1 MPVEFI
7 FMYLMIDVFC
17 LFFSLVIYSKISID
31 MGTEREV
38 RALRLFVIAFCVF
51 LVVDAVWAMGTY
63 GVVPMSE
70 AAVGIIEMMTLL
82 IMGFVAYFWFLYAE
96 NRMNVSFV
104 DSNLFTPFAAIP
116 VVVVVILYLLTPVTG
131 WICSVGPGAM
141 FIKGPFADVP
151 LFVFLSYV
159 AFITVHALIF
169 YVHETSSMRR
179 REFMTLVMFAVP
191 PVVCGI
197 IDWLM
202 HGMPVM
208 ALSVFASLLLV
219 FMNEQTSRVNT
230 DTLTGLNNRRRA
242 TEYIEGALSDL
253 EADDVFGVFMIDAD
267 YFKEIND
274 QYGHSAGDRALQI
287 IAEGMRCAIAN
298 HHGLAARW
306 GGDEF
311 LMATYLE
318 PGEQPASMKDRIEQ
332 EIDAAC
338 DRSGVE
344 YRIAVSVGYAL
355 ANVGDAVSAVVD
367 KADQALYRQKEL
379 THSARA

>member
-1 MPVEFI
+1 
-7 FMYLMIDVFC
+7 
-17 LFFSLVIYSKISID
+17 
-31 MGTEREV
+31 
-38 RALRLFVIAFCVF
+38 
-51 LVVDAVWAMGTY
+51 
-63 GVVPMSE
+63 
-70 AAVGIIEMMTLL
+70 
-82 IMGFVAYFWFLYAE
+82 
-96 NRMNVSFV
+96 
-104 DSNLFTPFAAIP
+104 
-116 VVVVVILYLLTPVTG
+116 
-131 WICSVGPGAM
+131 
-141 FIKGPFADVP
+141 
-151 LFVFLSYV
+151 
-159 AFITVHALIF
+159 
-169 YVHETSSMRR
+169 
-179 REFMTLVMFAVP
+179 
-191 PVVCGI
+191 
-197 IDWLM
+197 
-202 HGMPVM
+202 M